1 MRPTQHGRGA
11 GSGSLTLAVRIEPIA
26 ACGPMIPGRY
36 EAPPVSSGIVP
47 GVTEQPA
54 PPPRGPDLAEPTG
67 AATPTTPD
75 HPGAVPESPRR
86 QPGEPHPYML
96 QRNPPNLWILVALT
110 IFSLALTALILALTV
125 LL

>member
-1 MRPTQHGRGA
+1 
-11 GSGSLTLAVRIEPIA
+11 
-26 ACGPMIPGRY
+26 
-36 EAPPVSSGIVP
+36 
-47 GVTEQPA
+47 VTEQPA
-54 PPPRGPDLAEPTG
+54 PPPPGSDAVDPGIAEREH
-67 AATPTTPD
+67 AAPK
-75 HPGAVPESPRR
+75 APRR